1 MQSIDIEHPTPKQ
14 LLKLRRGERVRIRQG
29 TGFNITVHP
38 ETYNLVARA
47 FNKSK
52 AIEVGLSPEE
62 LEAMNISTGLQ
73 QLQQFD
79 VMGNPIETTTPAVAT
94 NVRAGPTAMAPQ
106 RAPVAPVNPP
116 IHGMGLS
123 GIRHPHKVNDMASQ
137 VEQVKHYG
145 EMNKHLGTN
154 FDYMGSAGYLKA
166 VSDKLGASLSEAGFK
181 AKYPDKSQEEQG
193 HQLLGSGFNHRLD
206 RTVMGRGVSLLHSQI
221 VPPAYESQPHG
232 ANFQFNHFLPPQ
244 FQSEPAIHGGS
255 LVGHTHNLM
264 RKSDYV
270 KKDPHLYDEGF
281 PHSVVMPAFYMS
293 KADDVDFVRQS
304 MKNPETKPEAKHRG
318 RKKHPKTGQGLYA
331 SGRAGKGLYAGGT
344 SGGGLGP

>member
-14 LLKLRRGERVRIRQG
+14 LLKLRRGEKVRIKHG

-52 AIEVGLSPEE
+52 GVEIGLSPEE
-62 LEAMNISTGLQ
+62 LKAMDMSTGLQ
-73 QLQQFD
+73 RLQQFD
-79 VMGNPIETTTPAVAT
+79 TMGNPIEMSSAPNMNVA
-94 NVRAGPTAMAPQ
+94 AGPTQSAQPPAPAVNIQ
-106 RAPVAPVNPP
+106 RPV
-116 IHGMGLS
+116 GMGLS

-137 VEQVKHYG
+137 IEQVKHYG

-154 FDYMGSAGYLKA
+154 FDYLGKSGYGKA
-166 VSDKLGASLSEAGFK
+166 VSDHLASSLSEAGFK
-181 AKYPDKSQEEQG
+181 AKYPDKEREEPVNI
-193 HQLLGSGFNHRLD
+193 LGSGFNHRID
-206 RTVMGRGVSLLHSQI
+206 RTVMGRGMSIMHSHNI
-221 VPPAYESQPHG
+221 PPAFESQPHG

-244 FQSEPAIHGGS
+244 FQSDPHIHGGS
-255 LVGHTHNLM
+255 LTGHTHNLH
-264 RKSDYV
+264 RKADYV

-293 KADDVDFVRQS
+293 KAEDVDFVRQS

-318 RKKHPKTGQGLYA
+318 RKRHPKTGH
-331 SGRAGKGLYAGGT
+331 GLYAGG
-344 SGGGLGP
+344 SSGHGLYAGGGLGP

>member
-1 MQSIDIEHPTPKQ
+1 MQSISIEHPTPKQ
-14 LLKLRRGERVRIRQG
+14 LLKLRRGERVRIKHG

-52 AIEVGLSPEE
+52 GVEIGLSPEE
-62 LEAMNISTGLQ
+62 LKAMNISTGLQ
-73 QLQQFD
+73 RLQQFD
-79 VMGNPIETTTPAVAT
+79 TTGQPIDISSSPNMNVANGPTPMNALQRLPTPA
-94 NVRAGPTAMAPQ
+94 P
-106 RAPVAPVNPP
+106 APVL

-123 GIRHPHKVNDMASQ
+123 GIRHPHKSNDMASQ
-137 VEQVKHYG
+137 IQQVKHYD

-154 FDYMGSAGYLKA
+154 FDYMGSAGYVKA

-181 AKYPDKSQEEQG
+181 SKYPSKSQEEQG
-193 HQLLGSGFNHRLD
+193 RELLGSGFNHRCD
-206 RTVMGRGVSLLHSQI
+206 RTVMGRGVSLLHSQV

-255 LVGHTHNLM
+255 LIGHTHNLM

-270 KKDPHLYDEGF
+270 KKDPHLYDEEF
-281 PHSVVMPAFYMS
+281 PHSVVMPASYMS
-293 KADDVDFVRQS
+293 KAEDVDFVRQS
-304 MKNPETKPEAKHRG
+304 TKNPETKPEAKHRG
-318 RKKHPKTGQGLYA
+318 RKRHPKTGHGLYA
-331 SGRAGKGLYAGGT
+331 SGRGLYAGGS
-344 SGGGLGP
+344 SGSGLGP

>member
-14 LLKLRRGERVRIRQG
+14 LLKLRRGERVRIKHG
-29 TGFNITVHP
+29 TGFNITVRP

-52 AIEVGLSPEE
+52 GVEIGLSPEE
-62 LEAMNISTGLQ
+62 LKAMNISSGLQ
-73 QLQQFD
+73 RLQQFD
-79 VMGNPIETTTPAVAT
+79 STGTPIELSIPTVPS
-94 NVRAGPTAMAPQ
+94 NVGAGPTAMVPRSDPHINPQ
-106 RAPVAPVNPP
+106 GR
-116 IHGMGLS
+116 GLT

-137 VEQVKHYG
+137 IQQVKHYG

-154 FDYMGSAGYLKA
+154 FDYMGSAGYGKA
-166 VSDKLGASLSEAGFK
+166 VANKLGASLSEAGFK
-181 AKYPDKSQEEQG
+181 SKYPDKERETPIDI
-193 HQLLGSGFNHRLD
+193 LGSGFNHRGD

-221 VPPAYESQPHG
+221 VPPAFESQPHG

-244 FQSEPAIHGGS
+244 FQSEPEIHGGG

-264 RKSDYV
+264 RRVDYV

-293 KADDVDFVRQS
+293 KAEDVDFVRQS

-318 RKKHPKTGQGLYA
+318 RKRHPKTGH
-331 SGRAGKGLYAGGT
+331 GLYAGG
-344 SGGGLGP
+344 SSGHGLYAGGGLGP